1 MKKKKIL
8 PTEIETTVRGI
19 LAKYTDVLDEDVE
32 LTSKLDEDLGMDSI
46 DRVELEMDIE
56 KAFGFTFEESQTDNV
71 TTVGELI
78 ELITSITDGTL

>member
-19 LAKYTDVLDEDVE
+19 LDKYTDVLDEDVE

-46 DRVELEMDIE
+46 DRVEVEMDIE

>member
-1 MKKKKIL
+1 MKKKKNL

-19 LAKYTDVLDEDVE
+19 LAKHTDVLDEDVE

-46 DRVELEMDIE
+46 DRVELEIDIE